1 MDETDNTE
9 DMEERSSLIVEC
21 PHCHVRVLPRANNIC
36 PACRNDMSDL
46 QDVDLNQV
54 SLTIRESE
62 ELPSLCYSCN
72 HYTERRI
79 RVSGDKESDLE
90 KALFGQASPE
100 KTTNVIIY
108 LPQCEECA
116 EWKEPERI
124 SVDYEHQ
131 AITIVVH
138 KGFRDRVLQLR
149 DA

>member
-1 MDETDNTE
+1 
-9 DMEERSSLIVEC
+9 
-21 PHCHVRVLPRANNIC
+21 
-36 PACRNDMSDL
+36 MSDL
-46 QDVDLNQV
+46 QGVDPNQV
-54 SLTIRESE
+54 PLTIRESE
-62 ELPSLCYSCN
+62 ELPSFCYSCN
-72 HYTERRI
+72 RYTERRI

-90 KALFGQASPE
+90 KALFGLASPE

-138 KGFRDRVLQLR
+138 KGFREHVLQLR
-149 DA
+149 NE